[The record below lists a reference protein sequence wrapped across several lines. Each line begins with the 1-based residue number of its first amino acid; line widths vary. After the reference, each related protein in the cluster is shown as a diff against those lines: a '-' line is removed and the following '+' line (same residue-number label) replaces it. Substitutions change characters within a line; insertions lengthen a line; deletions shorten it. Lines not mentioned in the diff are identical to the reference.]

1 MSILEL
7 STQEPERPV
16 IRIDDVDYHLS
27 TQEDLTLKQS
37 SYMSWAGK
45 QIDSIVNAEEWS
57 EEQGDKLEGFLDD
70 ACKLALY
77 DVPEDVYSKLT
88 DGHKIKVIQ
97 AFGEA
102 VQGAGDSEPR
112 NSTE

>member
-1 MSILEL
+1 LSILEL

-16 IRIDDVDYHLS
+16 IRIDNTDYHLS
-27 TQEDLTLKQS
+27 AQEDLSLKQS

-45 QIDSIVNAEEWS
+45 QIDKIVNADDWS

-77 DVPEDVYSKLT
+77 DVPGDVYEKLT

-97 AFGEA
+97 AFSEA
-102 VQGAGDSEPR
+102 VLGAGDSEQQ